1 MSDGNGVAPL
11 GAPRDQ
17 PETAMTALGA
27 TTTSRLSTRN
37 KVGFVLAFLL
47 GLTDLPNLF
56 EGSSFGS
63 NPPPFVFL
71 VAGTVCGVVTVVAL
85 VWAWRKLSRNATRIA
100 AAARIVSALAS
111 LPVFF
116 VDVPAGVKVLSAAAV
131 ILTVIAVTLMLT
143 PPRERLVV
151 TD

>member
-1 MSDGNGVAPL
+1 
-11 GAPRDQ
+11 
-17 PETAMTALGA
+17 MTALGE
-27 TTTSRLSTRN
+27 TTTRLSTRN
-37 KVGFVLAFLL
+37 KVGLALAFFL

-56 EGSSFGS
+56 EGSSYGS
-63 NPPPFVFL
+63 NPPPYEL
-71 VAGTVCGVVTVVAL
+71 LAAGFVCGVITVVAV
-85 VWAWRKLSRNATRIA
+85 VWAWLKRNRTATRIA

-131 ILTVIAVTLMLT
+131 ILTVICVTLMLT
-143 PPRERLVV
+143 PPRERLII